1 MMTKKDYLLKLLS
14 ALSVDIFPA
23 KDDLVYLIQ
32 QDKFDDTFLDTLF
45 DMFSSYVKSVNDW
58 VIKQQLEKSIQ
69 FIQKLK
75 SIEAEDKIH
84 DQKDID
90 ELDTMLSTM

>member
-1 MMTKKDYLLKLLS
+1 MTKKDYLLKLLS

-58 VIKQQLEKSIQ
+58 AIKQQLEKSIQ
-69 FIQKLK
+69 FVQKLK

>member
-1 MMTKKDYLLKLLS
+1 MTKKDYLLKLLS

>member
-1 MMTKKDYLLKLLS
+1 MTKKDYLLKLLS
-14 ALSVDIFPA
+14 ALSVDIFPS
-23 KDDLVYLIQ
+23 KDDLLYLIQ

-69 FIQKLK
+69 FVQKLK

-90 ELDTMLSTM
+90 ELDTMLLSI

>member
-1 MMTKKDYLLKLLS
+1 MTKKDYLLKLLS

-69 FIQKLK
+69 FVQKLK

-84 DQKDID
+84 DQKNID

>member
-1 MMTKKDYLLKLLS
+1 MTKKDYLLKLLS
-14 ALSVDIFPA
+14 ALSVDIFPS
-23 KDDLVYLIQ
+23 KDDLMYLVQ
-32 QDKFDDTFLDTLF
+32 QDNLDETFLDTLF

-69 FIQKLK
+69 FVQKLQ

-90 ELDTMLSTM
+90 DLDTILSTM

>member
-1 MMTKKDYLLKLLS
+1 MTKKDYLVKLLS

-23 KDDLVYLIQ
+23 KDDLMYLVQ
-32 QDKFDDTFLDTLF
+32 QDKLDDSFLDILF

-58 VIKQQLEKSIQ
+58 VIKSQLEKSIQ
-69 FIQKLK
+69 FVQKLK